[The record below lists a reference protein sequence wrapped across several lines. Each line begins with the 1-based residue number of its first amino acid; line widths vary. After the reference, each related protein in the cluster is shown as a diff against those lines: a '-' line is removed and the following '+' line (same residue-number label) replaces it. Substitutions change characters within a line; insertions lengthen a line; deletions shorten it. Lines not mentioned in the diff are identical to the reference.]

1 MISSLT
7 GTFNRLVKI
16 HVLEGIGSDKDRASV
31 LNGVPMV
38 LPPTSECSE
47 VVIE

>member
-1 MISSLT
+1 VISSLT

-31 LNGVPMV
+31 LMV
-38 LPPTSECSE
+38 LPPTSECFE
-47 VVIE
+47 VVIK